1 MIGLNTNYSYMPL
14 VLGNHTVAAPRSKE
28 KCFADA
34 PLFPFA
40 LSRPRSLFPDSFFLF
55 FLFSFVEFPRART
68 CREFSKTFLRGFGDE
83 HGNLRFSF
91 CLGKDRATRGCFKG
105 PLETFHLYSAID
117 SPASEN
123 GTILELSMESCASIV
138 RY

>member
-1 MIGLNTNYSYMPL
+1 MLRR
-14 VLGNHTVAAPRSKE
+14 RSFISF
-28 KCFADA
+28 CSLSPAL
-34 PLFPFA
+34 PLFPDF
-40 LSRPRSLFPDSFFLF
+40 FFLS

-91 CLGKDRATRGCFKG
+91 CLGKDRAVRRFFVKG
-105 PLETFHLYSAID
+105 PFENFHLYFAID
-117 SPASEN
+117 SLTSEN
-123 GTILELSMESCASIV
+123 GTIRKLSMESRASIV